1 MSLNNTLELLLMS
14 QDTPNSIIDNSPM
27 NLLTGK
33 IAEIMHDLIFSL
45 RISIS
50 KTFKQYLQ
58 IFTKIPDLQN

>member
-27 NLLTGK
+27 NLLTEK

-45 RISIS
+45 RISI
-50 KTFKQYLQ
+50 
-58 IFTKIPDLQN
+58 